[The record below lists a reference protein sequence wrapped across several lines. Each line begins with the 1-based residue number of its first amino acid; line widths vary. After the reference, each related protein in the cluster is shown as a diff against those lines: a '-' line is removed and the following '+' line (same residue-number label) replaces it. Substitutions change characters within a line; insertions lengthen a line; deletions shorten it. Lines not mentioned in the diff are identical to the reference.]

1 MFLYT
6 VPVYPILALFLIWE
20 VSLKLTNQS
29 SRMVFPILNL
39 TRVQE
44 FHGNMAVQVSM
55 LLNLHSIIILIDC
68 CSLQNKQKS
77 CKFL

>member
-6 VPVYPILALFLIWE
+6 VPVYPVLALFLIWE

-39 TRVQE
+39 MRVQE
-44 FHGNMAVQVSM
+44 FHGNMAVQVS
-55 LLNLHSIIILIDC
+55 
-68 CSLQNKQKS
+68 
-77 CKFL
+77 FL

>member
-39 TRVQE
+39 MRVQE
-44 FHGNMAVQVSM
+44 FRGNMAVQVSI
-55 LLNLHSIIILIDC
+55 LVNLHSII
-68 CSLQNKQKS
+68 
-77 CKFL
+77 

>member
-39 TRVQE
+39 MRVQE
-44 FHGNMAVQVSM
+44 FHGNMAVQVSI
-55 LLNLHSIIILIDC
+55 LINLHSII
-68 CSLQNKQKS
+68 
-77 CKFL
+77 

>member
-6 VPVYPILALFLIWE
+6 VPVYPILALSLIWE
-20 VSLKLTNQS
+20 LSLKLTNQS

-55 LLNLHSIIILIDC
+55 LLNLHNII
-68 CSLQNKQKS
+68 
-77 CKFL
+77 

>member
-6 VPVYPILALFLIWE
+6 VSVYPILALFLIWE

-39 TRVQE
+39 MRVQE
-44 FHGNMAVQVSM
+44 FRGNMAVQVSI
-55 LLNLHSIIILIDC
+55 LVNLHSII
-68 CSLQNKQKS
+68 
-77 CKFL
+77 